1 MSKVLEAKR
10 GEAFYHPIL
19 GKVHY
24 HEPHPTYANHAY
36 VTHGAYR
43 YEVQTALLSVNPWPA
58 PVWTRSSPDGLYTV
72 ELESSLAVRR
82 VSAGQYFMV
91 DKAGKAVGPSL
102 NIHGKNARRIGD

>member
-1 MSKVLEAKR
+1 MSKVLEAKK

-24 HEPHPTYANHAY
+24 FEPHPAYANQAY
-36 VTHGAYR
+36 VTQGATR
-43 YEVQTALLSVNPWPA
+43 YDVQTALLSVVQWPA
-58 PVWTRSSPDGLYTV
+58 AVWTRTIPDGLYTV